1 MGEDFNMTVYW
12 SDEVR
17 ENEKPN
23 RIEVERSRKK
33 KEQTIE
39 DRPPTKAELLEGQG
53 LR

>member
-1 MGEDFNMTVYW
+1 MPVYLV
-12 SDEVR
+12 DKVR
-17 ENEKPN
+17 ENEKPI
-23 RIEVERSRKK
+23 RIEVEKSRRK